1 MPMYNLPEYSNAY
14 SKTSG
19 GLWQYYRGEP
29 ALDNNGNIIDFLTDN
44 NGASFKFKQKI
55 TGKTGIDSTKDV
67 EVMLIIKISK

>member
-1 MPMYNLPEYSNAY
+1 MPMYNLPEYINAY

-19 GLWQYYRGEP
+19 GLWQYYRGGP

>member
-14 SKTSG
+14 SKTSR
-19 GLWQYYRGEP
+19 GLWQYYRDEP